1 MGHIGVLLLRGGAH
15 ALAMVCTVPC
25 EGFGIPPMVVR
36 RPQGLRRLALA
47 PILRTASKLCLLCI
61 VLGVRRI
68 LLGLLLGRFLG
79 SGSILPGSGDAP
91 AQGPE
96 AGRGLPLHVAYP
108 GGLRGRGERPRREGP
123 RVYRVGREREERAHG
138 PPGPLAR
145 QGMTPIGYPR
155 VPSHHS
161 PLPPQRRQGKQDRYQ
176 GTPRDGRWDAP
187 PGATSP
193 HHRTPPRRPAVSSSP
208 TRPGRGWARPGPT
221 VPPPRRT
228 PSGRWRHLR
237 RRPPSR

>member
-1 MGHIGVLLLRGGAH
+1 MSIEVFLESAR
-15 ALAMVCTVPC
+15 
-25 EGFGIPPMVVR
+25 IPPIVVR

-108 GGLRGRGERPRREGP
+108 GGLRGRGERPRRESP
-123 RVYRVGREREERAHG
+123 RVYRVGREREKRAHE

-145 QGMTPIGYPR
+145 QGMTPIGCPVACPAIIVLCR
-155 VPSHHS
+155 RSGSRGNRIITKGRSTAHASGKRCPQAQPHS
-161 PLPPQRRQGKQDRYQ
+161 RIH
-176 GTPRDGRWDAP
+176 A
-187 PGATSP
+187 S
-193 HHRTPPRRPAVSSSP
+193 
-208 TRPGRGWARPGPT
+208 
-221 VPPPRRT
+221 
-228 PSGRWRHLR
+228 
-237 RRPPSR
+237 

>member
-25 EGFGIPPMVVR
+25 EGFGIPPIGVH
-36 RPQGLRRLALA
+36 RPRGLRCLALS

-61 VLGVRRI
+61 VLGVGRI

-91 AQGPE
+91 AQGPQ

-123 RVYRVGREREERAHG
+123 RVYRVEREREKRAHE

-145 QGMTPIGYPR
+145 QGMSPIGCPVACPAII
-155 VPSHHS
+155 VPCRRSGGRGNRIVTKGRRTAHPSGKRCPKHS
-161 PLPPQRRQGKQDRYQ
+161 PSRASTRPDISRLHPIARTLYN
-176 GTPRDGRWDAP
+176 GTPTTAR
-187 PGATSP
+187 S
-193 HHRTPPRRPAVSSSP
+193 RP
-208 TRPGRGWARPGPT
+208 
-221 VPPPRRT
+221 
-228 PSGRWRHLR
+228 
-237 RRPPSR
+237 

>member
-15 ALAMVCTVPC
+15 ALAMFCIVPC

-91 AQGPE
+91 AQGP
-96 AGRGLPLHVAYP
+96 
-108 GGLRGRGERPRREGP
+108 
-123 RVYRVGREREERAHG
+123 
-138 PPGPLAR
+138 
-145 QGMTPIGYPR
+145 
-155 VPSHHS
+155 
-161 PLPPQRRQGKQDRYQ
+161 
-176 GTPRDGRWDAP
+176 
-187 PGATSP
+187 
-193 HHRTPPRRPAVSSSP
+193 
-208 TRPGRGWARPGPT
+208 RPGVAFPCMSPIPADSGAVASALVAKARVSIGLSASARNAPMSRLG
-221 VPPPRRT
+221 
-228 PSGRWRHLR
+228 HLPAR
-237 RRPPSR
+237 A

>member
-1 MGHIGVLLLRGGAH
+1 MGHIGVLLHRGGAH
-15 ALAMVCTVPC
+15 IHTMSIEVFLESAR
-25 EGFGIPPMVVR
+25 IPPIVVR
-36 RPQGLRRLALA
+36 RPQGLLHLILSLLFRID
-47 PILRTASKLCLLCI
+47 PILLLPCPE
-61 VLGVRRI
+61 LFVRRI

-228 PSGRWRHLR
+228 PSGRWRHPR